1 MSQGFRLM
9 TYDQAI
15 DDLLDRVFRPR
26 VLKPRLRKDSGMW
39 ECASPELSAFAPT
52 ASDAFALWRECM
64 DLGRGQL
71 P

>member
-1 MSQGFRLM
+1 MIEVF
-9 TYDQAI
+9 
-15 DDLLDRVFRPR
+15 DDMLRRIFGPPAP
-26 VLKPRLRKDSGMW
+26 KPRLRKDSGMW

-52 ASDAFALWRECM
+52 PIEAFTLWRECM